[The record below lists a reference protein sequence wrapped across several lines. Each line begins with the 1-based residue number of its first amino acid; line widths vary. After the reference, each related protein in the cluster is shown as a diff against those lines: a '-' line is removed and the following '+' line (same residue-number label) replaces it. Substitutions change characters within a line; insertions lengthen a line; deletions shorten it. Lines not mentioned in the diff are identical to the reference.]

1 MRTRDVIE
9 GLLYVNGNN
18 ENVKKCLELCHLNK
32 WESEPHLELFFLDK
46 FKFPTFLVIIDKL
59 MHIYIIGEK
68 DKARTYNVLKIDG
81 FNAQHTLLTKSE
93 IRTAIKE
100 DSETD
105 EELYLPDAMI
115 KRIIYLQSELDN
127 YDVVIFNRHDLKK
140 LWTTGEWSIGVDI
153 YSAKNSRYTLHP
165 YNILQNMLSEL
176 DD

>member
-1 MRTRDVIE
+1 
-9 GLLYVNGNN
+9 
-18 ENVKKCLELCHLNK
+18 
-32 WESEPHLELFFLDK
+32 
-46 FKFPTFLVIIDKL
+46 

-115 KRIIYLQSELDN
+115 KRIIYLRPELDN

-153 YSAKNSRYTLHP
+153 YSAKNNRYTLHP